1 MLLTAVPLSWG
12 RTGVLGSVR
21 KVARVR
27 PNEIEPYQEF
37 ISLAEATLEEHG
49 LFPVSTGFFTNKGET
64 LIAQVM
70 LGRIGHT
77 LTSLGVLVRARGYPV
92 RAFTFQAGQSDVHTV
107 AANLENH
114 LNRIE

>member
-27 PNEIEPYQEF
+27 PNEIESYQEF
-37 ISLAEATLEEHG
+37 ISLAETTLETHG
-49 LFPVSTGFFTNKGET
+49 LSPMSTGFFTNKDET
-64 LIAQVM
+64 LIAQIM

-77 LTSLGVLVRARGYPV
+77 LTSLGVLVRARGCPV

>member
-27 PNEIEPYQEF
+27 PNEIESYQEF
-37 ISLAEATLEEHG
+37 ISLAEATLESHG
-49 LFPVSTGFFTNKGET
+49 LSPVSTGFFTNESET

-70 LGRIGHT
+70 LGRVGHT
-77 LTSLGVLVRARGYPV
+77 LASLGVLVRARGCPV
-92 RAFTFQAGQSDVHTV
+92 RAFTFQTSRSDARAVV
-107 AANLENH
+107 ADLGEH
-114 LNRIE
+114 LNRIK

>member
-37 ISLAEATLEEHG
+37 ISLAEAALEAHG
-49 LFPVSTGFFTNKGET
+49 LSPVSTGFFTNEGET
-64 LIAQVM
+64 LITQVM
-70 LGRIGHT
+70 LGRVGHT
-77 LTSLGVLVRARGYPV
+77 MTSLGVLVRARGYPV
-92 RAFTFQAGQSDVHTV
+92 RAFTFQAGRSDAHAVV
-107 AANLENH
+107 ADLGDY
-114 LNRIE
+114 LNQVE

>member
-27 PNEIEPYQEF
+27 PNEIESYQEF
-37 ISLAEATLEEHG
+37 ISLAEAALEAHG
-49 LFPVSTGFFTNKGET
+49 LSPVSTGFFTDEGKA
-64 LIAQVM
+64 LVAQVM
-70 LGRIGHT
+70 LGRGGHT

-92 RAFTFQAGQSDVHTV
+92 RAFTFQVGRSDAHAVV
-107 AANLENH
+107 ADLGDY
-114 LNRIE
+114 LNQVK

>member
-12 RTGVLGSVR
+12 RTGVLGSVQ

-27 PNEIEPYQEF
+27 PTEIESYQEF
-37 ISLAEATLEEHG
+37 ISLAEATLESHG
-49 LFPVSTGFFTNKGET
+49 LSPVSTGFFTNKDET
-64 LIAQVM
+64 LIAQIM
-70 LGRIGHT
+70 LGRCGHT

-92 RAFTFQAGQSDVHTV
+92 RAFTFQAGRSDAHAVV
-107 AANLENH
+107 ADLANH

>member
-27 PNEIEPYQEF
+27 PNEIESYQEF
-37 ISLAEATLEEHG
+37 ISLAETTLETHG
-49 LFPVSTGFFTNKGET
+49 LSPMSTGFFTNKGET
-64 LIAQVM
+64 LIAQIM

-77 LTSLGVLVRARGYPV
+77 LTSLGVLVRARGCPV

-107 AANLENH
+107 VANLENH

>member
-27 PNEIEPYQEF
+27 PNEIESYQEF
-37 ISLAEATLEEHG
+37 ISLAEAALEVHG
-49 LFPVSTGFFTNKGET
+49 LSPVSTGFFTNEGET

-70 LGRIGHT
+70 LGRVGHT

-92 RAFTFQAGQSDVHTV
+92 RAFTLQAGRSDAHAVV
-107 AANLENH
+107 ADLGDY
-114 LNRIE
+114 LNQVK

>member
-37 ISLAEATLEEHG
+37 ISLAEAALETHG
-49 LFPVSTGFFTNKGET
+49 LSPVSTGFFTNKGET

-77 LTSLGVLVRARGYPV
+77 LTSLGVLVQARGYPV
-92 RAFTFQAGQSDVHTV
+92 RAFTFQAGRSDARAVV
-107 AANLENH
+107 ANLGDY
-114 LNRIE
+114 LNRIK

>member
-27 PNEIEPYQEF
+27 PNEIESYQEF
-37 ISLAEATLEEHG
+37 ISLAEAALEAHG
-49 LFPVSTGFFTNKGET
+49 LSPVSTGFFTNEGET

-70 LGRIGHT
+70 LGRVGHT
-77 LTSLGVLVRARGYPV
+77 LTSLGVLVRARGCPV
-92 RAFTFQAGQSDVHTV
+92 RAFTFQAGRSDARAVV
-107 AANLENH
+107 ADLGDH
-114 LNRIE
+114 LNRIK

>member
-27 PNEIEPYQEF
+27 PNEIESYQEF
-37 ISLAEATLEEHG
+37 ISLAETTLETHG
-49 LFPVSTGFFTNKGET
+49 LSPMSTGFFTNKGET
-64 LIAQVM
+64 LIAQIM

-77 LTSLGVLVRARGYPV
+77 LTSLGVLVRARGCPV
-92 RAFTFQAGQSDVHTV
+92 RAFTFQAGRSDAHAVV
-107 AANLENH
+107 ADLGDY
-114 LNRIE
+114 LNQVK

>member
-37 ISLAEATLEEHG
+37 ISLAETTLETHG
-49 LFPVSTGFFTNKGET
+49 LSPMSTGFFTNKGET
-64 LIAQVM
+64 LIAQIM

-92 RAFTFQAGQSDVHTV
+92 RAFTFQAGRSDAHAVVTD
-107 AANLENH
+107 LGDY
-114 LNRIE
+114 LSRIE

>member
-1 MLLTAVPLSWG
+1 MLLTAIPLSWG

-27 PNEIEPYQEF
+27 PNEIESYQEF
-37 ISLAEATLEEHG
+37 ISLAEATLETHG
-49 LFPVSTGFFTNKGET
+49 LSPVSTGFFTDEGKA
-64 LIAQVM
+64 LVAQVM

-92 RAFTFQAGQSDVHTV
+92 RAFTFQAGRSDARAVV
-107 AANLENH
+107 ANLGDY
-114 LNRIE
+114 LNRIK

>member
-1 MLLTAVPLSWG
+1 
-12 RTGVLGSVR
+12 VR

-27 PNEIEPYQEF
+27 PNEIESYQEF
-37 ISLAEATLEEHG
+37 ISLAEATLETHG
-49 LFPVSTGFFTNKGET
+49 LSPVSTGFFTDEGKA
-64 LIAQVM
+64 LVAQVM

-77 LTSLGVLVRARGYPV
+77 LTSLGVLVRARGCPV

>member
-27 PNEIEPYQEF
+27 PTEIESYQEF
-37 ISLAEATLEEHG
+37 ISLAEATLESHG
-49 LFPVSTGFFTNKGET
+49 LSPVSTGFFTNKDET
-64 LIAQVM
+64 LIAQIM
-70 LGRIGHT
+70 LGRCGHT

-92 RAFTFQAGQSDVHTV
+92 RAFTFQAGRSDAHAVV
-107 AANLENH
+107 ADLGDY
-114 LNRIE
+114 LNQVE

>member
-27 PNEIEPYQEF
+27 PTEIESYQEF
-37 ISLAEATLEEHG
+37 ISLAEATLEAHG
-49 LFPVSTGFFTNKGET
+49 LSPVSTGFFTDEGKA
-64 LIAQVM
+64 LVAQVM

-92 RAFTFQAGQSDVHTV
+92 RAFTFQAGQSDAHAMV
-107 AANLENH
+107 ADLGDY
-114 LNRIE
+114 LNRIK

>member
-27 PNEIEPYQEF
+27 PTEIESYQEF
-37 ISLAEATLEEHG
+37 ISLAEATLESHG
-49 LFPVSTGFFTNKGET
+49 LSPVSTGFFTNKDET
-64 LIAQVM
+64 LIAQIM
-70 LGRIGHT
+70 LGRCGHT

-92 RAFTFQAGQSDVHTV
+92 RAFTFQAGRSDAHAVV
-107 AANLENH
+107 ADLANH

>member
-37 ISLAEATLEEHG
+37 ISLAEATLEAHS
-49 LFPVSTGFFTNKGET
+49 LSPVSTGFFTNKGET
-64 LIAQVM
+64 LIAQIM

-77 LTSLGVLVRARGYPV
+77 LTSLGVLVRARGCPV
-92 RAFTFQAGQSDVHTV
+92 RAFAFQASRSDARAVVTD
-107 AANLENH
+107 LGDY
-114 LNRIE
+114 LNQIK

>member
-27 PNEIEPYQEF
+27 PNEIESYQEF
-37 ISLAEATLEEHG
+37 ISLAETTLETHG
-49 LFPVSTGFFTNKGET
+49 LSPMSTGFFTNKGET
-64 LIAQVM
+64 LIAQIM

-77 LTSLGVLVRARGYPV
+77 LTSLGVLVRARGRPV

>member
-1 MLLTAVPLSWG
+1 
-12 RTGVLGSVR
+12 VR

-27 PNEIEPYQEF
+27 PNEIESYQEF
-37 ISLAEATLEEHG
+37 ISLAETTLETHG
-49 LFPVSTGFFTNKGET
+49 LSPMSTTGFFTNKGET
-64 LIAQVM
+64 LIAQIM

-77 LTSLGVLVRARGYPV
+77 LTSLGVLVRARGCPV

>member
-12 RTGVLGSVR
+12 RTEVLGSVR

-27 PNEIEPYQEF
+27 PNEIESYQEF
-37 ISLAEATLEEHG
+37 ISLAETTLETHG
-49 LFPVSTGFFTNKGET
+49 LSPMSTGFFTNKGET
-64 LIAQVM
+64 LIAQIM

-77 LTSLGVLVRARGYPV
+77 LTSLGVLVRARGCPV

>member
-27 PNEIEPYQEF
+27 PNEIESYQEF
-37 ISLAEATLEEHG
+37 ISLAETNLEEHG
-49 LFPVSTGFFTNKGET
+49 LSPMSTGFFTNKGET
-64 LIAQVM
+64 LIAQIM

-77 LTSLGVLVRARGYPV
+77 LTSLGVLVRARGRPV
-92 RAFTFQAGQSDVHTV
+92 RAFTFQAGQSDAHAVV
-107 AANLENH
+107 ADLGDY

>member
-27 PNEIEPYQEF
+27 PNEIESYQEF
-37 ISLAEATLEEHG
+37 ISLAEATLESHG
-49 LFPVSTGFFTNKGET
+49 LFPVSTGFFTNEGES
-64 LIAQVM
+64 LIAQIM

-92 RAFTFQAGQSDVHTV
+92 RAFTFQASRSDARAVV
-107 AANLENH
+107 ADLGDH
-114 LNRIE
+114 LNRIK

>member
-27 PNEIEPYQEF
+27 PNEIESYQEF
-37 ISLAEATLEEHG
+37 ISLAETTLETHG
-49 LFPVSTGFFTNKGET
+49 LSPMSTGFFTNKGET
-64 LIAQVM
+64 LIAQIM

-77 LTSLGVLVRARGYPV
+77 LTSLGVLVRARGCPV

-114 LNRIE
+114 LDRIE

>member
-1 MLLTAVPLSWG
+1 MLLTAIPLSWG

-27 PNEIEPYQEF
+27 PNEIESYQEF
-37 ISLAEATLEEHG
+37 ISLAEATLETHG
-49 LFPVSTGFFTNKGET
+49 LSPVSTGFFTDEGKA
-64 LIAQVM
+64 LVAQVM

-77 LTSLGVLVRARGYPV
+77 LTSLGVLVRARGCPV